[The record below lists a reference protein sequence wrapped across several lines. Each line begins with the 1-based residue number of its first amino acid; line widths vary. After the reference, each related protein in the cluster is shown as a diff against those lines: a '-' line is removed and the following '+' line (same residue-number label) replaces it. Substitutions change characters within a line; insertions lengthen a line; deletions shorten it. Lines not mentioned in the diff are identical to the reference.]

1 MSDWHVGMA
10 AFVAGALLSALLF
23 GWRHRALRVEARN
36 RAAVKAELRYQLAF
50 QRAMLDAIPHAIC
63 VRDHEARLISC
74 NVAFEQL
81 FETTR
86 EEVIGKTVVEPSF
99 NFVERDRREG
109 LHRRYL
115 QLLAE
120 RGTISEDV
128 DVRIQGRPY
137 KIFHWAAPVSLSD
150 GEAPVALVAGAIDV
164 NERHHLIEQ
173 LESARTRAEAASRAK
188 SNFLATMSHEIRTPM
203 NAVMGMLDLLVRE
216 GRLNAADRA
225 SAELA
230 RDSAEALLGLIDD
243 ILDIS
248 KIEAGGLEIV
258 PATARLRPLV
268 SEVAQVFQG
277 LARQR
282 GLTLRVEFDPAIGE
296 WHRVDAARF
305 KQIANNLVSNAI
317 KYTDAGTV
325 TIRLRRQERIGDD
338 EALLLEVED
347 TGIGIAPED
356 ITNLFRPF
364 FQAESAG
371 PRAIRGTGLGLP
383 IVQRLSTRMGGEV
396 EVTSQRGQGTSIRV
410 SLTLPLA
417 PAPDAAPPAAEER
430 ARPPAPAWTGRGF
443 KVLAVDD
450 HPANRL
456 LMQRQLAHLGLECEL
471 AEDGESAL
479 ALWRD
484 GGFDLVLTDCSMQP
498 MDGYALAEAIRSLER
513 ERGLPRSPVL
523 GCTAHVQEEDRR
535 HALAAGMDECLM
547 KPLSVHALSAA
558 LQRHL
563 AGGAAEAPAETPALS
578 MRSFSGG
585 DVETEVR
592 FLNVLLVANQADLQ
606 ELAAQVEA
614 ADWLQA
620 ADRAHRIKGVARLVA
635 AAEVDRDCE
644 RLERACKEADPVE
657 VRARLADLVASVGKL
672 DAAIRV
678 RLAGMV
684 ADGPPP
690 QP

>member
-1 MSDWHVGMA
+1 M
-10 AFVAGALLSALLF
+10 
-23 GWRHRALRVEARN
+23 
-36 RAAVKAELRYQLAF
+36 
-50 QRAMLDAIPHAIC
+50 
-63 VRDHEARLISC
+63 
-74 NVAFEQL
+74 
-81 FETTR
+81 
-86 EEVIGKTVVEPSF
+86 
-99 NFVERDRREG
+99 
-109 LHRRYL
+109 
-115 QLLAE
+115 
-120 RGTISEDV
+120 
-128 DVRIQGRPY
+128 
-137 KIFHWAAPVSLSD
+137 
-150 GEAPVALVAGAIDV
+150 
-164 NERHHLIEQ
+164 
-173 LESARTRAEAASRAK
+173 
-188 SNFLATMSHEIRTPM
+188 
-203 NAVMGMLDLLVRE
+203 
-216 GRLNAADRA
+216 
-225 SAELA
+225 
-230 RDSAEALLGLIDD
+230 
-243 ILDIS
+243 
-248 KIEAGGLEIV
+248 
-258 PATARLRPLV
+258 
-268 SEVAQVFQG
+268 
-277 LARQR
+277 
-282 GLTLRVEFDPAIGE
+282 
-296 WHRVDAARF
+296 
-305 KQIANNLVSNAI
+305 
-317 KYTDAGTV
+317 
-325 TIRLRRQERIGDD
+325 
-338 EALLLEVED
+338 
-347 TGIGIAPED
+347 
-356 ITNLFRPF
+356 
-364 FQAESAG
+364 
-371 PRAIRGTGLGLP
+371 
-383 IVQRLSTRMGGEV
+383 
-396 EVTSQRGQGTSIRV
+396 
-410 SLTLPLA
+410 
-417 PAPDAAPPAAEER
+417 
-430 ARPPAPAWTGRGF
+430 
-443 KVLAVDD
+443 DD

-547 KPLSVHALSAA
+547 KPLSVDALSAA

-678 RLAGMV
+678 RLAGMA